1 MQVDGVHT
9 LPAGDDDDDSL
20 FGSPPPSP
28 ARGRSPQ
35 LALPTG
41 PGHTENVGTIA
52 LPGSQYCSE
61 LAIDPAV
68 LLFNRP
74 LPQRDPDTPTPT
86 HLTPPTTLSPPF
98 RPTASR
104 RPSRAPRSS
113 RNDRDQSTT
122 PRPAPPINFPNP
134 DEPLPSNFLR
144 SQQGLLGHA
153 GLISGLDPSTLS
165 TKYHKGA
172 TSQNPIIVEDELDPP
187 PLGKGD
193 AYSFDSSLLPSPPS
207 EEVVSSLVKQKNI
220 FPVLESLLRLLSGTG
235 VTNIPPA
242 VTPFYSPASSFNAL
256 SKERSASPKRRR
268 LNSVPAGAADWDVP
282 YPFQQGEGPTNYRL
296 RWEKERLKQL
306 LSQLGVLI
314 NGAQRSAAARTYL
327 QQHADL
333 WSSINTPMPQ
343 GQTADQQQPTPGA
356 SHCEQ
361 HNMPACP
368 SYIEDF
374 PSPTVSEA
382 PRQRSQ
388 ILAAATQT
396 ASFDELVI
404 SLLDNSI
411 PRGSSPSNLTSFSSS
426 SDSSLHHSSRI
437 GSHVTATP
445 MSSRASSTAPRQ
457 ESATSATTPTT
468 QTVPLPDQRRQAPSR
483 VKALNKQEVIQR
495 AKDRRQQ
502 LMVEL
507 ERAKVE
513 LWETTIEQGVLNH
526 LMKDHGC
533 L

>member
-1 MQVDGVHT
+1 MQIDGVHT

-28 ARGRSPQ
+28 VRGRSPQ

-68 LLFNRP
+68 LLLNQP
-74 LPQRDPDTPTPT
+74 LPQKKPVTPTLTSTPTPT
-86 HLTPPTTLSPPF
+86 QATPSSTPRPF
-98 RPTASR
+98 HRPTAR
-104 RPSRAPRSS
+104 RPSRAPRNSK
-113 RNDRDQSTT
+113 NDRVQSASPHPT
-122 PRPAPPINFPNP
+122 PPINFPNP

-144 SQQGLLGHA
+144 SQQTLLGHA

-207 EEVVSSLVKQKNI
+207 EEVVSSLVKQRNI

-235 VTNIPPA
+235 VSNIPPA
-242 VTPFYSPASSFNAL
+242 VTSFYSPTSSFNAL
-256 SKERSASPKRRR
+256 SKERGVAPKRRR

-296 RWEKERLKQL
+296 HWEKERLKQL
-306 LSQLGVLI
+306 LSQIGVLVK
-314 NGAQRSAAARTYL
+314 GAKRSAAARTYL

-333 WSSINTPMPQ
+333 WPSINTPMPQ
-343 GQTADQQQPTPGA
+343 GQIAQQQPTAGA
-356 SHCEQ
+356 PHCE
-361 HNMPACP
+361 PPCP
-368 SYIEDF
+368 SYIEDVAS
-374 PSPTVSEA
+374 SPTVSEA
-382 PRQRSQ
+382 FHQRSQ
-388 ILAAATQT
+388 IPADVTQT
-396 ASFDELVI
+396 AALDELVI

-411 PRGSSPSNLTSFSSS
+411 PRVSSPSNLTSFSSS
-426 SDSSLHHSSRI
+426 SDLSSHHSSRI
-437 GSHVTATP
+437 GSHVSMTP
-445 MSSRASSTAPRQ
+445 MSSRASSAAPRQ
-457 ESATSATTPTT
+457 ESAASATA
-468 QTVPLPDQRRQAPSR
+468 QAVSLPEDQRPQAPPK
-483 VKALNKQEVIQR
+483 VKTLNKQEIIRR

-502 LMVEL
+502 LMSEL